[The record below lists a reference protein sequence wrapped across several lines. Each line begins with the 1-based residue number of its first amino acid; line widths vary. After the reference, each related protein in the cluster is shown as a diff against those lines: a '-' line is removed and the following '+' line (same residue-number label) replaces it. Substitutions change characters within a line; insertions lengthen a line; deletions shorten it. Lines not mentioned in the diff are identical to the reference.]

1 MAVIRGRASM
11 STQAPT
17 AFASDV
23 TETDAE
29 VEARRA
35 WIEAVCVAV
44 FTAAAV
50 VCASV
55 LAVVTG
61 LV

>member
-1 MAVIRGRASM
+1 M
-11 STQAPT
+11 SSQAPI
-17 AFASDV
+17 AFASDAAAAN
-23 TETDAE
+23 AE

-35 WIEAVCVAV
+35 WIEAVFVAV
-44 FTAAAV
+44 FAAAAV

-61 LV
+61 LI

>member
-1 MAVIRGRASM
+1 M
-11 STQAPT
+11 STQAPI
-17 AFASDV
+17 AFGSDAA
-23 TETDAE
+23 EANAE

-35 WIEAVCVAV
+35 WIEAVFVAV
-44 FTAAAV
+44 FAAAAV

>member
-1 MAVIRGRASM
+1 MSSQARIAV
-11 STQAPT
+11 
-17 AFASDV
+17 ASDV
-23 TETDAE
+23 VVETGGQI
-29 VEARRA
+29 EAGRG
-35 WIEAVCVAV
+35 WIEAVGVAA

-55 LAVVTG
+55 LAVVIG

>member
-1 MAVIRGRASM
+1 M
-11 STQAPT
+11 STQAPI
-17 AFASDV
+17 AFASDAA
-23 TETDAE
+23 EASAE

-35 WIEAVCVAV
+35 WIEAVFVGV
-44 FTAAAV
+44 FAAAAV
-50 VCASV
+50 VGASV